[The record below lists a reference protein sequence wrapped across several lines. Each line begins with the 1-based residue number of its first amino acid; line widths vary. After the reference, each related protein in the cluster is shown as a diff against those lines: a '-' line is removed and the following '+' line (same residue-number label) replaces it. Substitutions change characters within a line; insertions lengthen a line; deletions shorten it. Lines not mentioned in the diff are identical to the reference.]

1 MGKIT
6 CLKCGAVSYAETF
19 EQADDQIDHSIGDL
33 RGKPCIGSPLDITW
47 DEKFRTDEDGN
58 IIDSDPKP
66 VASIVFH
73 FGPGSKDYKPVITE
87 SKAEVIEAVEPVETE
102 SESTETEDIEPEYV
116 PNSPAEKNTKKSK
129 NRNANN

>member
-19 EQADDQIDHSIGDL
+19 EQADDQIDHSVGVT

-47 DEKFRTDEDGN
+47 DEKFESDGDGN
-58 IIDSDPKP
+58 IIHSDPKP

-73 FGPGSKDYKPVITE
+73 FGPGSKGYKSVIPE
-87 SKAEVIEAVEPVETE
+87 SKEEEVLEPEE
-102 SESTETEDIEPEYV
+102 HENLSPEIEPEYV
-116 PNSPAEKNTKKSK
+116 SNPPAKKTKNQKSQ
-129 NRNANN
+129 RQ